1 MRSVK
6 IFFGVLCFGIG
17 VAFAVGAANAIVH
30 PAGYSD
36 DVFDAAFPAMFGA
49 MFLLG
54 SYLLLR
60 RKPAD

>member
-1 MRSVK
+1 MRGVK

-17 VAFAVGAANAIVH
+17 VAFAVGAAHAFMH
-30 PAGYSD
+30 QTPYD
-36 DVFDAAFPAMFGA
+36 DNVFDTAFPAFFGA

-60 RKPAD
+60 REPAG